1 VREVKSFWVTVFFS
15 SLAAMAI
22 GGCVGFVAGA
32 LTGENG
38 AYRRHCEEQREAIR
52 QVLAGDAAFAQLE
65 VSTTCD
71 GGWVILH
78 GRVRGGPDWV
88 RLQELVTRA
97 LGQKRAEYAL
107 SYVTVE

>member
-1 VREVKSFWVTVFFS
+1 MKSFWVVVFFFS
-15 SLAAMAI
+15 VAAMGV
-22 GGCVGFVAGA
+22 GGAVGFVAGA
-32 LTGENG
+32 LTGEDG

-52 QVLAGDAAFAQLE
+52 QRWPGDAAFAQVE
-65 VSTTCD
+65 VSPSCD
-71 GGWVILH
+71 GGWVILE
-78 GRVRGGPDWV
+78 GRVRAGRDWA